1 MVSPTSLTSQRFKG
15 TVVNRTHHSTNGG
28 SLEMT
33 LTIPLTELPR
43 HIQCVFS
50 VDGVNLLSVEP
61 SHKPEENQSSK
72 SRSRLF

>member
-1 MVSPTSLTSQRFKG
+1 MVSPTTLTSQR

-50 VDGVNLLSVEP
+50 VDDVNLLSVEP

>member
-1 MVSPTSLTSQRFKG
+1 
-15 TVVNRTHHSTNGG
+15 
-28 SLEMT
+28 MT